1 MTSPGATSWDV
12 IADAQLWLPAMLFQ
26 GLRFVLP
33 FSEIFTV
40 ILHHMVRIVSGLE
53 SDGLLKVA
61 YYRETTAFVK
71 YLQNIGYEVVVT
83 GHSLG
88 KYFCCH
94 HSSLAL
100 HPTHSYYLF

>member
-1 MTSPGATSWDV
+1 MYSLTQVNAWDV
-12 IADAQLWLPAMLFQ
+12 ITDAQLWLPAVLFQ

-33 FSEIFTV
+33 FSEIFTA

-53 SDGLLKVA
+53 SDGLKKVA

-88 KYFCCH
+88 K
-94 HSSLAL
+94 
-100 HPTHSYYLF
+100 